1 MRKAGSGSGQQI
13 NKAAEPGACVAAG
26 KQFLAAALPAFSHF
40 RAGPEAVEPPW
51 EGVHGWAEVPGGAAV
66 LSVCPWVWNKAL
78 TAELG
83 KQSPWVHFG
92 PARKKCKKNPHR
104 GVFLCV

>member
-1 MRKAGSGSGQQI
+1 MRKAGSGSAQQI

-78 TAELG
+78 DSRAGKTKSLG
-83 KQSPWVHFG
+83 SFWSSS
-92 PARKKCKKNPHR
+92 KKI
-104 GVFLCV
+104 

>member
-1 MRKAGSGSGQQI
+1 MRKAGLGSGQQI

-66 LSVCPWVWNKAL
+66 LSVCLPMGVEQSTDSRAGK
-78 TAELG
+78 TKSLG
-83 KQSPWVHFG
+83 SFWSSS
-92 PARKKCKKNPHR
+92 KKI
-104 GVFLCV
+104 